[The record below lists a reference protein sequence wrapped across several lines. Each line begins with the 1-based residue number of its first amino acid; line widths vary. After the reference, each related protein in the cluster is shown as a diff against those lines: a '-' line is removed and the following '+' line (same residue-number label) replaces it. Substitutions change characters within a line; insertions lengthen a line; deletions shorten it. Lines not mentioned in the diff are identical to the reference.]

1 MKVLFEA
8 VREADVVVIG
18 AGVAGLSVA
27 RGLAGLRV
35 DLLARGPLGQSG
47 SSPWAQGGIAG
58 AVGAGDSPA
67 LHARDTLAV
76 AGEIADAAAVAR
88 LTREGPERLSEL
100 VALGARFDRDASGA
114 LDLARE
120 AAHSRPRVLHA
131 RDATGAEVVR
141 ALSSSL
147 PGPERTTVF
156 EGACALEL
164 VTAGAR
170 VAGVVAQHTGGALVL
185 HLARAVVLATGGL
198 GHLYART
205 TNPSE
210 ARGDGLALAWR
221 AGARLADLEFV
232 QFHPT
237 ALDAGADPMPLLTEA
252 LRGAGAVLV
261 DERGR
266 RVLADAGP
274 NAELLP
280 RDVVARALWAA
291 LGAGRRAFLDTRE
304 AVGEALP
311 ERFPTAFEACRRHG
325 IDPRRE
331 PIPVAPAAHYHMGG
345 IDVDLDGRTSLD
357 GLWAAGEVACT
368 GAHGAN
374 RLASNS
380 LLEGLVFGERVAE
393 SVREALTQLP
403 APRLDRSEWPTAPG
417 ADPAQDPA
425 AVEPEVRRLMWEN
438 VGLVRS
444 RDGLRAALARF
455 DTLAEQRLHGPSR
468 SLVTVARLVAT
479 AALARTESRGAHF
492 RSDHPATDPAWRRR
506 ILLSPNGSDIRLETQ
521 AVAEPEAVEAC
532 A

>member
-1 MKVLFEA
+1 LKPLFDA
-8 VREADVVVIG
+8 VREADVVVVG

-35 DLLARGPLGQSG
+35 DLLALGPLGQSG

-58 AVGAGDSPA
+58 AIGAGDSPA

-100 VALGARFDRDASGA
+100 VSIGARFDRDASGA

-147 PGPERTTVF
+147 AEPEGTAVF
-156 EGACALEL
+156 EGARALEL
-164 VTAGAR
+164 VKAGAR
-170 VAGVVAQHTGGALVL
+170 VAGVIAQHADGTKLL
-185 HLARAVVLATGGL
+185 HRARAVVLATGGL

-205 TNPSE
+205 TNPPE

-252 LRGAGAVLV
+252 LRGAGAILV
-261 DERGR
+261 DAQGR
-266 RVLADAGP
+266 RVQADGGVP
-274 NAELLP
+274 AELLS
-280 RDVVARALWAA
+280 RDRVARTLWAV
-291 LGAGRRAFLDTRE
+291 LGTGRRTFLDARE
-304 AVGEALP
+304 AVGDSLP
-311 ERFPTAFEACRRHG
+311 ERFPTAFEACRRNG

-345 IDVDLDGRTSLD
+345 IDVDLDGRSSVD

-368 GAHGAN
+368 GVHGAN

-380 LLEGLVFGERVAE
+380 LLEGLVFGERVAA
-393 SVREALTQLP
+393 SVRAALKRLEL
-403 APRLDRSEWPTAPG
+403 ARLDRIAPPLASDTG
-417 ADPAQDPA
+417 SADAV
-425 AVEPEVRRLMWEN
+425 AVEPEIRRLMWEK

-444 RDGLRAALARF
+444 RNGLSEALARF
-455 DTLAEQRLHGPSR
+455 DAFGRQPLDPASLR
-468 SLVTVARLVAT
+468 LVTVARLVAT
-479 AALARTESRGAHF
+479 AALARNESRGAHF
-492 RSDHPATDPAWRRR
+492 RSDHPETDPAWRRR
-506 ILLSPNGSDIRLETQ
+506 LLLSPDGPGVRVETET
-521 AVAEPEAVEAC
+521 VAAPEAVEAC